1 MEKLSDRVFLLFRID
16 LAFVRVRKWLTPI
29 GRRTI
34 FPFLVIRMRLES
46 DLFIS

>member
-1 MEKLSDRVFLLFRID
+1 MEKASGRLFRLFRIA

-34 FPFLVIRMRLES
+34 FPFLVILTRFES